1 MMNVTL
7 RTALMAKIDYEFED
21 DSLLEQALTH
31 RSKNKK
37 NYERL
42 EFLGDSILSFVV
54 SDWLYTRF
62 PKLGEGRLSRMRASI
77 VCKESLA
84 EVARSIALGQYLILG
99 EGEMKSGG
107 FNRDSI
113 LSDAVEGIIG
123 AIYIDSDLQ
132 RSRNFVEKFFSEKLK
147 LLEPEVAY
155 KDNKSQLQE
164 ALQKRGLELPKYSVV
179 ETSGEP
185 HKQVFMVMCEIS
197 ALNKQFRASGTNRKE
212 AEQLAAKKAINS
224 LNT

>member
-1 MMNVTL
+1 MNSSL
-7 RTALMAKIDYEFED
+7 QALSKLIEYEFSEL
-21 DSLLEQALTH
+21 SLLERALTH

-54 SDWLYTRF
+54 SDWLYRSF
-62 PKLGEGRLSRMRASI
+62 NNLGEGKLSRMRASV

-84 EVARSIALGQYLILG
+84 EVARGLNLSDFLILG

-113 LSDAVEGIIG
+113 LSDAIEGIIG
-123 AIYIDSDLQ
+123 AIYIDGGFEQSKD
-132 RSRNFVEKFFSEKLK
+132 FVLRFFQQQLEKLQ
-147 LLEPEVAY
+147 PEVVY

-164 ALQKRGLELPKYSVV
+164 ILQKRGLEIPSYSVV
-179 ETSGEP
+179 ETSGEQ
-185 HKQVFMVMCEIS
+185 HQQIFRVQCEIK
-197 ALNKQFRASGTNRKE
+197 ALARTFYSEGANRKE
-212 AEQLAAKKAINS
+212 AEQKAAAQAIEEI
-224 LNT
+224 